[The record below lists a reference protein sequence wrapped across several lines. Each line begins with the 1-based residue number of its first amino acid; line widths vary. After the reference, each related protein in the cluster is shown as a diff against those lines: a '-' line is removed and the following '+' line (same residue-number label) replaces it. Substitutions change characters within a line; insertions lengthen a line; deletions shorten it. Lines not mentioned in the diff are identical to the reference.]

1 MAKCNSCSAPLPAN
15 DNKCVYCGTRNDVD
29 LNSKYDY
36 SIIRKESDRL
46 CPHCEKSLQIID
58 LNLNGSFLIER
69 CADCFGLFFDPGKI
83 EILLESAVSNV
94 FDSNWRHLDTINQDR
109 YQGNKK
115 IKYIK
120 CPACHAFMSRVNFG
134 YRSGVVID
142 RCTNHGI
149 WLDSGEITHLMEW
162 KKAGGQLL
170 HDREKES
177 ETPKRKNNAG
187 TGRDYNHTQPD
198 YFDNDPETELFDT
211 VLSVIARIFR

>member
-15 DNKCVYCGTRNDVD
+15 TNQCVYCGTRNDVD
-29 LNSKYDY
+29 LNSKYEY
-36 SIIRKESDRL
+36 SIISEESDRL
-46 CPHCEKSLQIID
+46 CPHCNKSLQVID

-83 EILLESAVSNV
+83 ETLLENSVSNV
-94 FDSNWRHLDTINQDR
+94 FNSNWRHLDAINKDR

-115 IKYIK
+115 VKYIK

-142 RCTNHGI
+142 RCITHGI

-170 HDREKES
+170 RDRQIEIEH
-177 ETPKRKNNAG
+177 PKKNNFG
-187 TGRDYNHTQPD
+187 TVLDYNPTQSD
-198 YFDNDPETELFDT
+198 YFDNGLETKLFDT
-211 VLSVIARIFR
+211 ILSVITGIFK